1 VKIMGYYINPPD
13 CTKEH
18 WLATKGT
25 VISRPLSLDDVG
37 PNHLPVCLVDNGPF
51 RAAGIAYSQSELDAW
66 NQDELDGDRRPRTW
80 YRVSKEALAP
90 YLPAETPA
98 IQVTHFVP
106 VFDDE
111 DTEYLEADAGGES

>member
-1 VKIMGYYINPPD
+1 MGYYINPPD

-25 VISRPLSLDDVG
+25 VIPRPLSLDDVG

-51 RAAGIAYSQSELDAW
+51 RAAGIAFSQAELDSW
-66 NQDELDGDRRPRTW
+66 NQEELEGDTRPRTW

-90 YLPAETPA
+90 FLPAQAPAVHFEPAFEVDETGD
-98 IQVTHFVP
+98 V
-106 VFDDE
+106 
-111 DTEYLEADAGGES
+111 GGES